1 MRSSDSRSG
10 GTGDHP
16 RGAGVA
22 VSRGLCHNQSMITIA
37 RFGFRFQAEHALVF
51 LRQNKI
57 EAILWGDDMGGLNP
71 AIGFMESFEIRVHP
85 DQETIARELLSDFG
99 IAQPEGGTTDR
110 DDDLKT
116 SPSM

>member
-1 MRSSDSRSG
+1 MARSC
-10 GTGDHP
+10 
-16 RGAGVA
+16 
-22 VSRGLCHNQSMITIA
+22 GLCHNRDMITVA

-71 AIGFMESFEIRVHP
+71 AIGFVESFEIRVLP

-99 IAQPEGGTTDR
+99 LAQPESGDIDPEEDALGTPPFT
-110 DDDLKT
+110 
-116 SPSM
+116 